1 MTGVAALG
9 MDAVTVELP
18 VFSARTRSLRKAFVH
33 RGTGGLVGADGGTLT
48 VRALDGVSL
57 AFGDGDRVGV
67 LGGNGAG
74 KTTLLRVLAGVYEPT
89 AGRVWTDG
97 RIGSLLDVTLGF
109 DDEASG
115 HENIVTCGLL
125 VGLSLAEVR
134 ERAGEIAAFT
144 ELGDYLAMPV
154 HTYSTGMRF
163 RLGFAVCTSFE
174 PEILLMD
181 EWMMVGDRAF
191 LEKSYRRLEAFAG
204 GAGVVVLVSQDPE
217 MLRRVCS
224 TAVLLDAGRVRAS
237 GALEEVLTV
246 AESLPAAAR
255 GRDATQAAT
264 TAEPAGGERAR

>member
-1 MTGVAALG
+1 MAEIG
-9 MDAVTVELP
+9 MDGVTVELP
-18 VFSARTRSLRKAFVH
+18 VFSARARSLRKAFVH

-89 AGRVWTDG
+89 AGRVWADG

-115 HENIVTCGLL
+115 HQNILTCGLL

-181 EWMMVGDRAF
+181 EWMVVGDRAF
-191 LEKSYRRLEAFAG
+191 LEKAYRRLEAFAG
-204 GAGVVVLVSQDPE
+204 GAGVVVLVSQDLE
-217 MLRRVCS
+217 MLRRGCS

-246 AESLPAAAR
+246 AESLPPAAR
-255 GRDATQAAT
+255 GRDATGAAT
-264 TAEPAGGERAR
+264 TAETAGGERAR

>member
-1 MTGVAALG
+1 MTAVAALG
-9 MDAVTVELP
+9 MDGVTVELP

-33 RGTGGLVGADGGTLT
+33 RGTGGLVGGDGATVT
-48 VRALDGVSL
+48 VRALDGVNL

-74 KTTLLRVLAGVYEPT
+74 KTTLLRALAGVYEPT
-89 AGRVWTDG
+89 AGRVWADG
-97 RIGSLLDVTLGF
+97 QIGALLDVTLGL

-125 VGLSLAEVR
+125 VGLSPAEVR

-181 EWMMVGDRAF
+181 EWIAVGDRAF
-191 LEKSYRRLEAFAG
+191 LGKAYRRLEAFAE
-204 GAGVVVLVSQDPE
+204 GAGIVMIVSQDHAL
-217 MLRRVCS
+217 LRRLCS
-224 TAVLLDAGRVRAS
+224 TAVLLDAGRLRAS
-237 GALEEVLTV
+237 GPVEEVL
-246 AESLPAAAR
+246 AAAAAR
-255 GRDATQAAT
+255 TGGRAA
-264 TAEPAGGERAR
+264 R